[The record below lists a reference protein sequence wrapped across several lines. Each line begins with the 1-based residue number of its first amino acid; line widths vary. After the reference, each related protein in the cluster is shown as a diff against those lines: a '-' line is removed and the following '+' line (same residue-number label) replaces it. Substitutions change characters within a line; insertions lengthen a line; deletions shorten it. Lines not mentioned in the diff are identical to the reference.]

1 MSRERVLLLFDRK
14 RPVWT
19 PELVSLAGEDPV
31 TLSALENGGLLSCKE
46 NVFSLT
52 DQGFETFRT
61 WAAESWLDAE
71 PGEPPVDTAMSLMAL
86 EASLL
91 FERGFRGFHGT
102 KRVTVSPELP
112 YRPGIPAS
120 GVFATDG
127 DDFTWL
133 YPEDEGLASIV
144 EHFPRT
150 RRAGDK
156 DLEEIDMWLAEQAL
170 PPATFK
176 PDMLCVNQCDYQWY
190 WRDRRNTDRFGF
202 LNSDRL
208 FARLLPD
215 PEQLTLEQVLEDLG
229 KFGLFLANNRHLYL
243 PGCFD
248 IDTQQQSCFTW
259 WFWITVTEDQARLL
273 AKRIS
278 RYCPKLVEPMMPV
291 DLWTMSLERLRAWN
305 EKAESFYEFVDA
317 LAIPVSR

>member
-1 MSRERVLLLFDRK
+1 MSCERVLLLFDRK

-19 PELVSLAGEDPV
+19 PDLVSLAGEDPGAP
-31 TLSALENGGLLSCKE
+31 SALEAEGLLHCKD

-52 DQGFETFRT
+52 GQGRKTFRT

-71 PGEPPVDTAMSLMAL
+71 PGEAPGDTARSLMAL

-91 FERGFRGFHGT
+91 FERGFRGFHGA

-112 YRPGIPAS
+112 YRPRITAS
-120 GVFATDG
+120 GMFSTNG

-133 YPEDEGLASIV
+133 YPEDKGLASIV

-150 RRAGDK
+150 RPAGDE
-156 DLEEIDMWLAEQAL
+156 DLDEIDRWLAEQAL
-170 PPATFK
+170 PPAIFR

-190 WRDRRNTDRFGF
+190 WRDRRNADRFGF

-208 FARLLPD
+208 FARLLVD
-215 PEQLTLEQVLEDLG
+215 PEKLTLEQALEDLG
-229 KFGLFLANNRHLYL
+229 GFGLFLANNRHLYL

-259 WFWITVTEDQARLL
+259 WFWITGTEDQASRL
-273 AKRIS
+273 AERMN
-278 RYCPKLVEPMMPV
+278 RYCPQLVEPMMPV
-291 DLWTMSLERLRAWN
+291 DLWTMSLQRLRAWDQ
-305 EKAESFYEFVDA
+305 KAESFYEFVDA